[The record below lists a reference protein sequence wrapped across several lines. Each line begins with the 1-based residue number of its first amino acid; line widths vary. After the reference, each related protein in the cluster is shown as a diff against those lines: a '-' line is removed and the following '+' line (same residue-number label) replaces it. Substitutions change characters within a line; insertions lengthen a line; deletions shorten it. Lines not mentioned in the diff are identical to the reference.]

1 MLQDDEMCEMI
12 TMNSRKGGFLSTK
25 FMKRFASE
33 KSFAVFGAFIG
44 MIAGCLIVQR
54 IFPRQVSFVHKDEK
68 GNILGKR

>member
-1 MLQDDEMCEMI
+1 
-12 TMNSRKGGFLSTK
+12 
-25 FMKRFASE
+25 MKRFTTQYGNNLP
-33 KSFAVFGAFIG
+33 VFGAFIG